1 MGKLRVDEAEVQ
13 GKTVLVRVDF
23 NVPLDGG
30 QVSDDTRIAAAL
42 PTIRYLTGQGARV
55 VLASH
60 LGRPKG
66 KRDPALSLAPVAM
79 RLEQLLGSPVAF
91 CESVVGPAAA
101 GAVAELEPGG
111 VLLLENLRFHAGE
124 EQNDPDF
131 SRSLAE
137 LAHAYVS
144 DAFGT
149 VHRAHASIAGV
160 ASHFSQ
166 VACGFLI
173 AKELEFLGRVLN
185 QPLSPYVAIL
195 GGAKVGDKIQLV
207 RSLLQ
212 RADTLLIGGA
222 MAYTFLKALGH
233 QVGASLLDEPHL
245 ELASQ
250 LLQEAAD
257 QGKAVLLPS
266 DHLVASQATPEAVAE
281 TCGVDIPEGRIGL
294 DIGPESVARYQAALT
309 QARMIVWN
317 GPMGMFELPQ
327 FREGTFAIARAAAD
341 SAAMSLVGGGDSV
354 AAVNQA
360 GVAGRI
366 SHISTGGGAS
376 LKFLEGKS
384 LPGIEVLTEAGSPA

>member
-1 MGKLRVDEAEVQ
+1 
-13 GKTVLVRVDF
+13 
-23 NVPLDGG
+23 
-30 QVSDDTRIAAAL
+30 
-42 PTIRYLTGQGARV
+42 
-55 VLASH
+55 
-60 LGRPKG
+60 
-66 KRDPALSLAPVAM
+66 
-79 RLEQLLGSPVAF
+79 
-91 CESVVGPAAA
+91 
-101 GAVAELEPGG
+101 
-111 VLLLENLRFHAGE
+111 
-124 EQNDPDF
+124 
-131 SRSLAE
+131 
-137 LAHAYVS
+137 
-144 DAFGT
+144 
-149 VHRAHASIAGV
+149 
-160 ASHFSQ
+160 
-166 VACGFLI
+166 
-173 AKELEFLGRVLN
+173 

-266 DHLVASQATPEAVAE
+266 DHLVASQATPEADVE

-376 LKFLEGKS
+376 LEFLEGKS
-384 LPGIEVLTEAGSPA
+384 LPGIEVLTESGSPA

>member
-1 MGKLRVDEAEVQ
+1 MGKLRVNEAEVQ

-173 AKELEFLGRVLN
+173 AKELEFLGRVLD

-366 SHISTGGGAS
+366 SHLSTGGGAS
-376 LKFLEGKS
+376 LEFLEGKS
-384 LPGIEVLTEAGSPA
+384 LPGIEVLTESGSPA